1 MSRRPGARV
10 PLHEQMYTV
19 IRARIESRE
28 WGRGHQLPPE
38 WQLAEEFGVSRG
50 TTRQAITRLVNEGLL
65 DRSAGRGTFV
75 AGRRPLAYRVSDLL
89 GFASRISASGR
100 TPSSRMVRV
109 EVTERSAVDERFTFA
124 TGVTKLLLIERVRL
138 ADEIPVALE
147 RIYLPWPRFAGLADL
162 DLEKVGVYDTLEA
175 DFGVE
180 IQLGDF
186 DLTIAD
192 LDPEQAGLLTESPGA
207 PVFLMQGSVVDYQE
221 TTIAGISSY
230 YRRDTFSFQFAM
242 TRREPGPA
250 GARPLNPVFAP
261 RSSEPRSRPA
271 KDAPGT

>member
-19 IRARIESRE
+19 IRARIETRE
-28 WGRGHQLPPE
+28 WGKGHQLPTE

-75 AGRRPLAYRVSDLL
+75 KGGRPLAYRVGDLL
-89 GFASRISASGR
+89 GFAHRITAGGR
-100 TPSSRMVRV
+100 IPSSRLVRT
-109 EVTERSAVDERFTFA
+109 EVVQRHEMFGFA
-124 TGVTKLLLIERVRL
+124 EGVRKLLLIERVRL
-138 ADEIPVALE
+138 ADDEPVALE
-147 RIYLPWPRFAGLADL
+147 RIYLPWPRFAGLADM

-180 IQLGDF
+180 IELGDF

-192 LDPEQAGLLTESPGA
+192 LDAEQAGLLNEA
-207 PVFLMQGSVVDYQE
+207 PDAAVFLMQGSVTDHQASV
-221 TTIAGISSY
+221 IAGVQSY

-242 TRREPGPA
+242 TRREHGGPA
-250 GARPLNPVFAP
+250 QEPPNPVLAL
-261 RSSEPRSRPA
+261 RPA
-271 KDAPGT
+271 GS

>member
-28 WGRGHQLPPE
+28 WGRGHQLPTE

-50 TTRQAITRLVNEGLL
+50 TTRQAITRLVTEGLL

-75 AGRRPLAYRVSDLL
+75 KGGRPLTYRVGDLL
-89 GFASRISASGR
+89 GFAHRITESGR
-100 TPSSRMVRV
+100 TPSSRLVRAEVV
-109 EVTERSAVDERFTFA
+109 ERTELGPGMFGFA
-124 TGVTKLLLIERVRL
+124 DPVRKLLLIERVRR
-138 ADEIPVALE
+138 ADDEPVALE
-147 RIYLPWPRFAGLADL
+147 RIYLPWPRFAGLADM

-192 LDPEQAGLLTESPGA
+192 LDAEQAGLLNEA
-207 PVFLMQGSVVDYQE
+207 PDAAVFLMQGSVTDHQASV
-221 TTIAGISSY
+221 IAGVQSY

-242 TRREPGPA
+242 TRREHGGPA
-250 GARPLNPVFAP
+250 QEPPSPVLAL
-261 RSSEPRSRPA
+261 RPA
-271 KDAPGT
+271 GS